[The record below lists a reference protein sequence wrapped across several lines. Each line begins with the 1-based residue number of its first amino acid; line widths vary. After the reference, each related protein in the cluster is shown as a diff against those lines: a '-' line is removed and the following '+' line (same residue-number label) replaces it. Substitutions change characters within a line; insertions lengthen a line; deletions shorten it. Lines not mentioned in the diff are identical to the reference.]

1 MKDEIEDH
9 DDDLP
14 PYRDRAS
21 IAPYEMVDALG
32 SLRLMDNP
40 YLSMQIHNL
49 AIVDQF
55 IMGLEEEVLQK
66 LWAEERTTPET
77 MFLSAQAQMW
87 IFAAYELMRTWRETA
102 KDVLKLHKNGGLQ
115 LKIDALKKPQGFVHV
130 GREIRADQL
139 QRVMEDKTSVVAVEE
154 DLRLTHV
161 PFHNLEFI
169 RIALAKHQV
178 PGKAKQIAYAP
189 GYGRINQWCGSLD
202 YQLEQGR
209 VILGQISRRDIA
221 DQLRGISDRS
231 RIPSVED
238 LKSFDDYLKGLPDE
252 SVDTLEIHRESNT

>member
-1 MKDEIEDH
+1 MTDEIEDH
-9 DDDLP
+9 DADLP
-14 PYRDRAS
+14 PYRERGS
-21 IAPYEMVDALG
+21 IAPYELVQALS

-40 YLSMQIHNL
+40 YLSMQVHNL

-55 IMGLEEEVLQK
+55 IMELEEQVLQK
-66 LWAEERTTPET
+66 LWANERTPPET
-77 MFLSAQAQMW
+77 MFLSAQSQMW
-87 IFAAYELMRTWRETA
+87 IFAAYELMRTWREIA

-130 GREIRADQL
+130 GREIRAEQL
-139 QRVMEDKTSVVAVEE
+139 QRVIEDGTAIVAIEE

-161 PFHNLEFI
+161 PFYNLEFI

-209 VILGQISRRDIA
+209 VILGQINRRDIA
-221 DQLRGISDRS
+221 DQLRGTSDRS
-231 RIPSVED
+231 RIPSDED
-238 LKSFDDYLKGLPDE
+238 LQSFDDYLKGPPDVPFDE
-252 SVDTLEIHRESNT
+252 FETNVKSDT